1 MGSKKK
7 GKQRGFVD
15 VGVIYYVFLYTEFMA
30 AAIVKVTET
39 QKIEHYKALSFQSN
53 SLPHVIWTGKQRIE
67 VTAIPT
73 KYKYSTPTPYQSKAK
88 WAQKKT
94 YLQLLLTC

>member
-1 MGSKKK
+1 
-7 GKQRGFVD
+7 
-15 VGVIYYVFLYTEFMA
+15 MA

-39 QKIEHYKALSFQSN
+39 QKIKHYMALSFQSN

-73 KYKYSTPTPYQSKAK
+73 KYKYSTPNLIN
-88 WAQKKT
+88 QKPKMST
-94 YLQLLLTC
+94 ENLPTSNSLI

>member
-1 MGSKKK
+1 
-7 GKQRGFVD
+7 
-15 VGVIYYVFLYTEFMA
+15 MA
-30 AAIVKVTET
+30 AAVVKVTET

-73 KYKYSTPTPYQSKAK
+73 KYKYSTPTLINQR
-88 WAQKKT
+88 QNEHRKT
-94 YLQLLLTC
+94 YLYSNSLFIINTHITNYTTPRNY